1 MKRTVLLNSHL
12 SNLVARLGHTDEFT
26 LADAGLPVPEGAD
39 RIDLAVS
46 AGVPAFLEVLEAL
59 NSEVMIEAAILV
71 NELKDQSPEFHDSVL
86 TKLKEQE
93 RSQGKTIAI
102 QYLPHEQ
109 FKQRTGS
116 SCAVV
121 RTGEVTPFAN
131 CILIAGVA
139 F

>member
-26 LADAGLPVPEGAD
+26 LADAGLPVPVGVD
-39 RIDLAVS
+39 RIDLAVT
-46 AGVPAFLEVLEAL
+46 AGVPGFLDVLGAL
-59 NSEVMIEAAILV
+59 NSELMIESAILV
-71 NELKDQSPEFHDSVL
+71 DELKDQYPEFHETVL
-86 TKLKEQE
+86 KKIEEQE

-102 QYLPHEQ
+102 QYLTHEQ

-121 RTGEVTPFAN
+121 RTGEATPFAN

>member
-12 SNLVARLGHTDEFT
+12 SHLVARLGHADEIT
-26 LADAGLPVPEGAD
+26 LADAGLSVPEGVD

-46 AGVPAFLEVLEAL
+46 AGVPAFMEVLAAL
-59 NSEVMIEAAILV
+59 NSEVVIEEAILV
-71 NELKDQSPEFHDSVL
+71 DELRARNPGFHEQLLSRL
-86 TKLKEQE
+86 QEQE
-93 RSQGKTIAI
+93 RSQGQIIAI

-109 FKQRTGS
+109 FKQRTRS
-116 SCAVV
+116 SRAVV
-121 RTGEVTPFAN
+121 RTGEATPFAN